1 MSYNSPYNLSQYLP
15 VSLWL
20 RDSLAGGGLIGWMP
34 LVSAHPGQKLIFV
47 TADQPIGLSRFPY
60 LQLILTCS
68 RPLRLS
74 VYPWLVSQ
82 TVNEEMPR
90 NLGPGVYGPLP
101 TFFDD
106 DQEINYDDYRKHL
119 LSEFQAFQLELVSC

>member
-47 TADQPIGLSRFPY
+47 TADQPISLSRFPY

-82 TVNEEMPR
+82 TVNEKMPR